1 MVLRHQAIR
10 CFLMHGGWNSTMES
24 LVASVPMVVFPQWS
38 DQGTNGKMIE
48 DVWKMGVRVKRRE
61 GDGLV
66 EGNEI
71 KRCFE
76 MVIEDDEMTGN
87 TEKWKDLARESLG
100 NGGSSNVNLQA
111 FLDDAYIQKL
121 SHM

>member
-1 MVLRHQAIR
+1 
-10 CFLMHGGWNSTMES
+10 
-24 LVASVPMVVFPQWS
+24 
-38 DQGTNGKMIE
+38 
-48 DVWKMGVRVKRRE
+48 
-61 GDGLV
+61 
-66 EGNEI
+66 NEI